1 MTNTHQDLYYYVY
14 ENEEHEDGTTI
25 TNYTA
30 GEPVRLPVPSP
41 MALSSDRL
49 PFEKIWDSSLD
60 ESQIGNLLYNDY
72 PTNSQPTFGTLHFT
86 ATGTYT
92 YTVTETNYGERVLRT
107 QDGTVIE
114 YGQPVMVTFQVTEDP
129 DTKELSVTASGE
141 NVTWNAQTKTAD
153 VKITNIALVDV
164 SATKKWVRADGTT
177 LMDAPEGGKVTFTL
191 YEQVEGEEP
200 KEVGAAIELDGVTED
215 EPTVTT
221 LAWYESEEWKATFVN
236 LPRYKVIETQVPEG
250 EGVTTVHTVRT
261 LVSISYTIKET
272 SMNDVAKAAGF
283 VQLDMDA
290 VADGGIIRNGQI
302 EVDLS
307 MVKIQSGSPEVKL
320 KGAKF
325 RIYTEYDPTKPEE
338 GIATDVDGDQI
349 SEFETEQ
356 DGTAHIG
363 VLPLGTYYLVETKA
377 PDGYNLLT
385 EPVTLTITKNNEGKI
400 IVSYQQG
407 SQNGS
412 GTATAKQEGN
422 ELQLEFKNV
431 QISNTCGVTLPSTGG
446 MGTTMFGFAGVGII
460 ALAMFLLL
468 KKRMEMV
475 ED

>member
-153 VKITNIALVDV
+153 VKITNIALIDV

-177 LMDAPEGGKVTFTL
+177 LMDAPVGGEVTFTL
-191 YEQVEGEEP
+191 YKQVGDADPEEVTIF
-200 KEVGAAIELDGVTED
+200 KLDGVVDST
-215 EPTVTT
+215 PTGTMSTV
-221 LAWYESEEWKATFVN
+221 YESEPWVATFVN
-236 LPRYKVIETQVPEG
+236 LPRYEVNSSTEG
-250 EGVTTVHTVRT
+250 EGKGVTTFRTVHTP
-261 LVSISYTIKET
+261 VSITYTIKET

-290 VADGGIIRNGQI
+290 VADGGTIRNGQI

-338 GIATDVDGDQI
+338 
-349 SEFETEQ
+349 
-356 DGTAHIG
+356 
-363 VLPLGTYYLVETKA
+363 
-377 PDGYNLLT
+377 
-385 EPVTLTITKNNEGKI
+385 
-400 IVSYQQG
+400 
-407 SQNGS
+407 
-412 GTATAKQEGN
+412 
-422 ELQLEFKNV
+422 
-431 QISNTCGVTLPSTGG
+431 
-446 MGTTMFGFAGVGII
+446 
-460 ALAMFLLL
+460 
-468 KKRMEMV
+468 
-475 ED
+475 